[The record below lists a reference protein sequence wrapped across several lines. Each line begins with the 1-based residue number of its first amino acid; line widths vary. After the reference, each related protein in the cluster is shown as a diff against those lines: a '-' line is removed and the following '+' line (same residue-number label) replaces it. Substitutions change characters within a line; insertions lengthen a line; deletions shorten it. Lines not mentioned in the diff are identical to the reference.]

1 MNVKFTFCSAHP
13 KHSRSHIHCFK
24 ELSMPFKLNI
34 PAMLACAAIVLSSA
48 SHAGVRE
55 DQLAQYASAAKAANP
70 GFTGFSAERGKTLH
84 TQNFTGGKPDTPS
97 CTSCHGKDTR
107 GAGQTPTGKSI
118 EAMAASVT
126 PARYTDPAK
135 VEKWFKRNCT
145 EVLGRVCT
153 PQEKGDWLS
162 FMLAQ

>member
-1 MNVKFTFCSAHP
+1 MNARFTFCSVQP

-24 ELSMPFKLNI
+24 DLSMPFKLNI
-34 PAMLACAAIVLSSA
+34 PAILACVAIVLSSA
-48 SHAGVRE
+48 SQAGVRE

-70 GFTGFSAERGKTLH
+70 AFAGFSVERGKTLH
-84 TQNFTGGKPDTPS
+84 TQTFTGGKPDTPA

-107 GAGQTPTGKSI
+107 GAGQTSTGKAI
-118 EAMAASVT
+118 EAMAVSVT
-126 PARYTDPAK
+126 PTRYNDPAK

-153 PQEKGDWLS
+153 EQEKGDWLT
-162 FMLAQ
+162 FMLGQ